1 MAEDIIF
8 TFYTYSNAAI
18 PFETRWKPTGI
29 PDNFFDSH
37 EKAQNALLEM
47 RDDIT
52 SDPEMEWPLMNL
64 EKVVTVPISKTSIL
78 ALLNEGLGAFVQ
90 TYEII
95 ETVGAKG
102 TIDNG

>member
-1 MAEDIIF
+1 
-8 TFYTYSNAAI
+8 
-18 PFETRWKPTGI
+18 
-29 PDNFFDSH
+29 
-37 EKAQNALLEM
+37 M

-78 ALLNEGLGAFVQ
+78 ALLNDGLGAFVQ

-95 ETVGAKG
+95 ETVGVRG
-102 TIDNG
+102 NIDNG